1 MKNRSHILLITGLLC
16 LVAAL
21 LLLASCN
28 PVKKVLRNPKLTEQ
42 VVAEWRKDNPLDTTK
57 SELILG
63 RDTFYATKIIRDSV
77 KTPYPINHRY
87 TEIHYKESFRVDTV
101 KIETRDTAMIGI
113 LIRKVE
119 SLERVILN
127 QEAKI
132 KELKGFKTGVIF
144 LAILAVVIG
153 VIAVLRRFK
162 LF

>member
-1 MKNRSHILLITGLLC
+1 MKNRNNILLITGLLC

-21 LLLASCN
+21 LLLVSCN

-42 VVAEWRKDNPLDTTK
+42 VVAEWRQDHPLETARVV
-57 SELILG
+57 IPG
-63 RDTFYATKIIRDSV
+63 RDTVIVKERVKYDSIRL
-77 KTPYPINHRY
+77 PYPVNHRY
-87 TEIHYKESFRVDTV
+87 TEIRYLDRLVTDTV
-101 KIETRDTAMIGI
+101 YIRDTAMIGI

-132 KELKGFKTGVIF
+132 KELRGFKTGVIF